1 MIYLRALADFVR
13 HAGAQVADALNQ
25 LCGHTPPDCIHV
37 YVPGED
43 RPVGCMVRASRQILR
58 RQSGM
63 SLEGLSSQSC
73 LYLNSIFWKIPVA
86 MTAPLCPLRCAQTR
100 RLIGWLHG
108 WRCEARL
115 VRKGHFVNLW
125 KAN

>member
-43 RPVGCMVRASRQILR
+43 CPVGCMVRAAGQILR
-58 RQSGM
+58 RQSGV
-63 SLEGLSSQSC
+63 SLEGFSSQLC
-73 LYLNSIFWKIPVA
+73 LCLDSIFWKTPVA
-86 MTAPLCPLRCAQTR
+86 MTA
-100 RLIGWLHG
+100 
-108 WRCEARL
+108 
-115 VRKGHFVNLW
+115 
-125 KAN
+125 